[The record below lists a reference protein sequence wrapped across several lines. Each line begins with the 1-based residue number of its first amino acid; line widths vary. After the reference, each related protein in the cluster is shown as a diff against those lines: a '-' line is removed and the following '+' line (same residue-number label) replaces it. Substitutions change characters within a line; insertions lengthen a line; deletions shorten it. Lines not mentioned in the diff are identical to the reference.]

1 MPMSKLRGIAFFEW
15 HGKNGYL
22 AAKNCETD
30 PLTHRISDRQMR
42 LFLTLLAQTERAIA
56 APETSVRLGPWMA
69 GYLAGWT
76 SSLLAVNC
84 DQAGHL
90 EETGA
95 VKTGRCSQSGDN
107 AGSVRGGHQGS
118 SVRSP
123 SSSSSG
129 CADGESA
136 GELPTPSR
144 TDDALPLKHA
154 ASMDVFDA
162 HIARRFE
169 VKS

>member
-1 MPMSKLRGIAFFEW
+1 MSKLRGLAFFEW

-42 LFLTLLAQTERAIA
+42 LFLTLLAQTEQAIA

-84 DQAGHL
+84 DQADHL
-90 EETGA
+90 EETDA
-95 VKTGRCSQSGDN
+95 ATTEQHSQSEYN
-107 AGSVRGGHQGS
+107 AGSFRSGHRDS
-118 SVRSP
+118 SVRYP
-123 SSSSSG
+123 SGSSSG

-144 TDDALPLKHA
+144 TDDALPLKHG
-154 ASMDVFDA
+154 ASVTVFPSEEKGE
-162 HIARRFE
+162 RP
-169 VKS
+169 